1 MTMTPSN
8 VHIGAGTLTLNPD
21 SSPVSFES
29 SQDGATLSY
38 NAEIEPISV
47 DQVLSPVGYYIPGEE
62 CTFEMMV
69 VESTAITLQYALGAT
84 DQSVTTQVADET
96 HKAYTEIKFGGNY
109 TLTNYVLEYKAR
121 KRNQSN
127 CFVVIRL
134 YIVNIS
140 PNLEAVYKKDG
151 VTVYKL
157 TFKAVADTT
166 KSVGQ
171 QLGYYRNETSDI
183 TTGTPT
189 LDVSS
194 TDPANAASNV
204 AINVGTIDIV
214 FNRNVCPSS
223 LIGGNFVL
231 MTAAAVEHTTTVAFT
246 GDAGTN
252 VTVTITGNL
261 SNSTT
266 YILVISENVR
276 ALDDDQGMA
285 EDVIIEFET
294 VAA

>member
-1 MTMTPSN
+1 MSITPAN
-8 VHIGAGTLTLNPD
+8 IHVGAGTLTLNPD

-38 NAEIEPISV
+38 SAEIEPIAV
-47 DQVLSPVGYYIPGEE
+47 DQVLSPVGYFVPGEE
-62 CTFEMMV
+62 CTFEVMV
-69 VESTAITLQYALGAT
+69 LESDATTLQYALGAT
-84 DQSVTTQVADET
+84 DQSVTTQTADADN
-96 HKAYTEIKFGGNY
+96 KAYTEIKFGGNY

-127 CFVVIRL
+127 CYAVVRL

-166 KSVGQ
+166 KAAGQ
-171 QLGYYRNETSDI
+171 QLGYYRNETSDV
-183 TTGTPT
+183 TGGTAT
-189 LDVSS
+189 LAVSS
-194 TDPANAASNV
+194 SDPADAASGV
-204 AINVGTIDIV
+204 AVDVGSIDVV
-214 FNRNVCPSS
+214 FNRNVNPQSV
-223 LIGGNFVL
+223 IGGNFIL
-231 MTAAAVEHTTTVAFT
+231 MTAAGVEHATTVAFT

-261 SNSTT
+261 SASTT
-266 YILVISENVR
+266 YLLVISENVR

-285 EDVIIEFET
+285 SDVIIDFET
-294 VAA
+294 AA

>member
-1 MTMTPSN
+1 MSITPAN
-8 VHIGAGTLTLNPD
+8 IHVGAGTLTLNPD
-21 SSPVSFES
+21 SEPITFDST
-29 SQDGATLSY
+29 QDGATLSY
-38 NAEIEPISV
+38 SAEIEPIKV
-47 DQVLSPVGYYIPGEE
+47 DQVLSPVGYFVPGEE

-69 VESTAITLQYALGAT
+69 VESDATTLQYALGAT
-84 DQSVTTQVADET
+84 DQSVTTQTADAS

-121 KRNQSN
+121 KRNQTN
-127 CFVVIRL
+127 CYAVVRL
-134 YIVNIS
+134 YIVNLS

-171 QLGYYRNETSDI
+171 QLGYYRNETSDV
-183 TTGTPT
+183 TGGTST
-189 LDVSS
+189 LAVSS
-194 TDPANAASNV
+194 SDPADAASGV
-204 AINVGTIDIV
+204 AVDVGVIDIV
-214 FNRNVCPSS
+214 FNRNVSPSS

-231 MTAAAVEHTTTVAFT
+231 MTAAGVEHATTVGFT

-261 SNSTT
+261 SGGTT
-266 YILVISENVR
+266 YLLVISQNVR
-276 ALDDDQGMA
+276 ALDDNEPMA
-285 EDVIIEFET
+285 ADVIIDFAT
-294 VAA
+294 SA